1 MKLLLTLLA
10 LTMAC
15 ALPASA
21 QRVLI
26 FSTVERPPFA
36 FEGETGIEGFSADL
50 MRAIGDEIGADI
62 RFQPR
67 DSFAEMLGDVQD
79 GAVDGAIANIS
90 ITGGREAVMDFTL
103 PIFRSG
109 LQIMVP
115 RDAGQPSIWSA
126 ILDPALGLTVL
137 GALAVLLILGMLMWV
152 FERRKQP
159 YFDRG
164 AGEAMFPAFWY
175 ALNLVVHGGF
185 SRDVPRSV
193 LGRLFGVIMVLSSVF
208 VLAFFV
214 ANITTALTVRALG
227 DRIDTISDLDGLL
240 VGTTADST
248 ASAFLLQRDISH
260 ITFVDFNTMLWS
272 FEDGDL
278 DAVFFDSPL
287 LAYYVATAGRE
298 HGRLIERV
306 FRPEDYGIALPQGS
320 DLRER
325 INVAL
330 LNLQESGAYDAL
342 YDKWFEVSQP

>member
-1 MKLLLTLLA
+1 MKAIILFLVVA
-10 LTMAC
+10 VAF

-26 FSTVERPPFA
+26 FATVERPPFA
-36 FEGETGIEGFSADL
+36 FEEADGVQGFSTDL

-62 RFQPR
+62 QFQPR
-67 DSFAEMLGDVQD
+67 DSFAEMLDDVQD

-90 ITGGREAVMDFTL
+90 ITGGREAVMDFSL

-115 RDAGQPSIWSA
+115 RDTNQPSVWSA
-126 ILDPALGLTVL
+126 LRDPALGLTVL
-137 GALAVLLILGMLMWV
+137 AALAVLLILGMLMWV

-159 YFDRG
+159 YFDRD
-164 AGEAMFPAFWY
+164 ASEALFPAFWY

-185 SRDVPRSV
+185 SRDVPRSIP
-193 LGRLFGVIMVLSSVF
+193 GRLFGVAMVLSSVLI
-208 VLAFFV
+208 LAFFV
-214 ANITTALTVRALG
+214 ANITATLTVRALG
-227 DRIDTISDLDGLL
+227 DRIETISDLDGLL
-240 VGTTADST
+240 VGTTANST

-342 YDKWFEVSQP
+342 YDKWFEIGAR